1 MNDPQARTSICE
13 QQRISSIGDDFV
25 MIGKVTINDIT
36 LVREL
41 MERPSTSVIV
51 CRSGAIDLR
60 IDFEQQTVES
70 PSMVVTMPSQHIECV
85 SISPNFEAMMIS
97 MSDRFIDMLNISSRT
112 QVFMALRNNPVI
124 QLDYNT
130 FNAVEGY
137 REIIGKSMIHT
148 TNPYRLE
155 VVENFTRAFFY
166 AGGLYFHEML
176 SDRTTS
182 FHNSILERFIDLVRG
197 NYRQHRRVSFYA
209 DKLCITPKYLSKVV
223 KQSSGQ
229 SAVEWIDSYVILE
242 AKNLL
247 KSSYMTIQQ
256 ISVELNFPNQ
266 SFFGKYFKRMTGLS
280 PKEFRE
286 GGIAHRATD
295 RGRHSASAGR
305 Q

>member
-1 MNDPQARTSICE
+1 MNDLSYQPPCAQT
-13 QQRISSIGDDFV
+13 QRICSIGDDFI
-25 MIGKVTINDIT
+25 MIDDVTINDIA

-41 MERPSTSVIV
+41 MERQSTSVIV

-70 PSMVVTMPSQHIECV
+70 PAMIVTLLSQHIECV
-85 SISPNFEAMMIS
+85 SISPNFEAMMMS

-124 QLDYNT
+124 YLDYNT
-130 FNAVEGY
+130 VNAVEGY
-137 REIIGKSMIHT
+137 REIIGKAISHVA
-148 TNPYRLE
+148 NPYRLE

-166 AGGLYFHEML
+166 AGGLYFHELL
-176 SDRTTS
+176 SSRPTS
-182 FHNSILERFIDLVRG
+182 FHNSILERFIDLVRN
-197 NYRQHRRVSFYA
+197 NYRQQRRVGFYA

-266 SFFGKYFKRMTGLS
+266 SFFGKYFKRMTGIS
-280 PKEFRE
+280 PKEYRE
-286 GGIAHRATD
+286 GGGIITYRSERTE
-295 RGRHSASAGR
+295 RGRR
-305 Q
+305 